1 MRMVIADVSV
11 AAKST
16 FGKIFNA
23 DIICHEDIC
32 PHVGRKIT
40 HAVNV
45 SRAIY
50 STKEIFRCSEG
61 H

>member
-32 PHVGRKIT
+32 PHVGRKIMHVLRT
-40 HAVNV
+40 RLVT
-45 SRAIY
+45 S
-50 STKEIFRCSEG
+50 STKAIFRCTEE